1 MTQELFSTLIP
12 IALIGLIALVVGVVI
27 GFLLA
32 GLSNQSTKEDQN
44 KKKSL
49 AELARLWRDR
59 TSGKVMVEMNSKMF
73 ATPDEMSPD
82 KQASLS
88 KALDELQLWLGAD
101 DLVARALTTPE
112 SPPLPEPSPSVS
124 PESSQDIPATA
135 KILSASAASQ
145 ALSPTTEPDVKP
157 PSMQIGDIFAQV
169 FNPEKSKTVI
179 KPVKSIAA
187 QVDEII
193 QEKLP
198 GSPYKNRI
206 ISVTDLP
213 GRGLLVRVDNLSY
226 EGIGD
231 VADADIRQFLRE
243 CVQEWERRSEI
254 G

>member
-1 MTQELFSTLIP
+1 MTQEFFSTLIP

-32 GLSNQSTKEDQN
+32 GLSNQPTQDDRN
-44 KKKSL
+44 KKKAL
-49 AELARLWRDR
+49 AEFARLWHDR
-59 TSGKVMVEMNSKMF
+59 TSGKVMVEMNNKMF
-73 ATPDEMSPD
+73 STPDEMGPD
-82 KQASLS
+82 KQAALA
-88 KALDELQLWLGAD
+88 KTLDELQLWLDAD

-112 SPPLPEPSPSVS
+112 SSPLPEPSPLAP
-124 PESSQDIPATA
+124 PESPQDVPATV
-135 KILSASAASQ
+135 KIVAASAASQ
-145 ALSPTTEPDVKP
+145 ALSYSTEPEVKP

-198 GSPYKNRI
+198 GSPYKNHI

>member
-1 MTQELFSTLIP
+1 MAQELYSTLIP
-12 IALIGLIALVVGVVI
+12 IVLIGLIALVVGVVV
-27 GFLLA
+27 GFLIA
-32 GLSNQSTKEDQN
+32 GVTYQSSTDDQK

-49 AELARLWRDR
+49 VELARLWRDR
-59 TSGKVMVEMNSKMF
+59 NSGKVLVEINRKMF
-73 ATPDEMSPD
+73 ETPDEMRPEQ
-82 KQASLS
+82 QAALA

-101 DLVARALTTPE
+101 ELVARALIP
-112 SPPLPEPSPSVS
+112 PSPSPSPAPSQPVS
-124 PESSQDIPATA
+124 SVGPTDAHTLEP
-135 KILSASAASQ
+135 LVSAEAASQ
-145 ALSPTTEPDVKP
+145 VFINPAEPEVKP
-157 PSMQIGDIFAQV
+157 PSMQIGDIIAQV
-169 FNPEKSKTVI
+169 FNPEKTKTAK

-198 GSPYKNRI
+198 GSPFKNRI

-243 CVQEWERRSEI
+243 CVSEWERRSEYH
-254 G
+254 

>member
-12 IALIGLIALVVGVVI
+12 IALIGLIALVIGVVV

-32 GLSNQSTKEDQN
+32 SLSNQSTQDDQN

-49 AELARLWRDR
+49 TELARLWRDR
-59 TSGKVMVEMNSKMF
+59 TSGKVIVEMNSKMF
-73 ATPDEMSPD
+73 STPDELRSD
-82 KQASLS
+82 QQAALS

-101 DLVARALTTPE
+101 DLVARVLTTTE
-112 SPPLPEPSPSVS
+112 SSALPEPSPLVQSESLPAVS
-124 PESSQDIPATA
+124 DAA
-135 KILSASAASQ
+135 KIVSLSAASK
-145 ALSPTTEPDVKP
+145 AISHPPESEVKP
-157 PSMQIGDIFAQV
+157 PSMQIGDIIAQV
-169 FNPEKSKTVI
+169 FSPEKTKTASKSI
-179 KPVKSIAA
+179 KSIAA

-193 QEKLP
+193 QERLP
-198 GSPYKNRI
+198 GSAFKNRI

-243 CVQEWERRSEI
+243 CVSEWERRSEI